1 MSFAFY
7 ILLFRI
13 KLGMYILNLI
23 SQQPKANHNIKQVY
37 YEAFRNIVTFSGIG
51 YVTKSAS

>member
-1 MSFAFY
+1 
-7 ILLFRI
+7 
-13 KLGMYILNLI
+13 MYILNLI